1 MARRRILVP
10 VDFSTQS
17 DLALEY
23 ARSMASSLDAMISCI
38 YVIEEQGKVTDKT
51 TGNEIK
57 HKLRR
62 DAENKL
68 SERVNLI
75 LNNDKKVSF
84 ELIVTSGTAHQK
96 VLEKSID
103 LNVLMIII
111 GRSNSSLKRTK
122 KIGSNARKII
132 SRSLVPV
139 IVVNKQTLGKH
150 KHLIFPVD
158 LETPFSE
165 KLPRVIEIALVL
177 GAFVSVIAVIE
188 KERASFRPVYL
199 KKLREIDRLL
209 NEQNVLC
216 DTQLIENQTTI
227 SSEIHKFSGRIEAG
241 IILLMTRQ
249 ESKSDRPY
257 LGVME
262 EEVLVRTD
270 EPVLFLNPRNTVRLF
285 LSNSNQL
292 AHPASPSGVQ
302 LEDQFI

>member
-23 ARSMASSLDAMISCI
+23 ARNIASSLDAMISCI
-38 YVIEEQGKVTDKT
+38 YVIEEQGMVSEKSI
-51 TGNEIK
+51 GNEIK

-75 LNNDKKVSF
+75 LNNEKKVSF

-111 GRSNSSLKRTK
+111 GRSNSSLKRTR
-122 KIGSNARKII
+122 KIGSNARKIV

-139 IVVNKQTLGKH
+139 IVVNKRTLGKH

-158 LETPFSE
+158 LETPYSE
-165 KLPRVIEIALVL
+165 KLSRTTEIALVL

-199 KKLREIDRLL
+199 KKLREIDQSL
-209 NEQNVLC
+209 NEQNVHC
-216 DTQLIENQTTI
+216 DTHLIENQTTI
-227 SSEIHKFSGRIEAG
+227 SSEILKFSDRIEAG

-249 ESKSDRPY
+249 ENKSDRPY
-257 LGVME
+257 MGLME
-262 EEVLVRTD
+262 DEVLARTD

-285 LSNSNQL
+285 LSNPSQHK
-292 AHPASPSGVQ
+292 HPASPSGVP
-302 LEDQFI
+302 LADHFI